1 MRVYL
6 AGDSYLK
13 QTLEKVGEKR
23 LKESYLLRTFVSNE
37 PWFEKYYA
45 ICEDVILD
53 SGAFSF
59 MNGKDVSKIDWE
71 KYVDSYA
78 KFIVKNNIKHFIE
91 LDIDAIVGFEEV
103 KRLRKILEAKT
114 KRKPIPVWHK
124 TRGKE
129 AFLEDCKNYKYVAL
143 GGFAIKN
150 WKKKDYKFAKWFI
163 DQAHKNGAQ
172 IHGLGFTTFSML
184 ETLKFDS
191 VDSSSWT
198 VGSRFGGISKF
209 NGKKVVNIPKKPGT
223 KCVNQ
228 QGLAYHNFNEWLKF
242 QEYAKKNL

>member
-13 QTLEKVGEKR
+13 QTLERLGDNKVSE
-23 LKESYLLRTFVSNE
+23 LFLLRTFVSNE
-37 PWFEKYYA
+37 PWFERYYN
-45 ICEDVILD
+45 ICKDVILD

-59 MNGKDVSKIDWE
+59 MSGKDVSRINWE
-71 KYVDSYA
+71 EYVERYA
-78 KFIVKNNIKHFIE
+78 HFVLKNNIKHFIE

-103 KRLRKILEAKT
+103 KRLRKKLEQLTNKQ
-114 KRKPIPVWHK
+114 PIPVWHK
-124 TRGKE
+124 SRGKE
-129 AFLEDCKNYKYVAL
+129 AYLQDVANYDYIAL

-150 WKKKDYKFAKWFI
+150 WKRKDYKFIEWFI
-163 DQAHKNGAQ
+163 KEAHKNNTK
-172 IHGLGFTTFSML
+172 IHGLGFTNFSML

-198 VGSRFGGISKF
+198 VGSRYGSISKF
-209 NGKKVVNIPKKPGT
+209 DGRKVVNISKKPGT

-228 QGLAYHNFNEWLKF
+228 SELAFHNFTEWTKF
-242 QEYAKKNL
+242 QQWALFNL